1 MDILKQLLGRL
12 HPLIVH
18 LPIGFI
24 IAGLLLQFL
33 DRKQKEFTRV
43 ISIIYLW
50 GGYFAVLACI
60 TGYLQYLGEGYAF
73 DSIKIHLW
81 SGIATALF
89 SFVLWARLKAFSF
102 VSLLTKVPV
111 LFLSGLI
118 FVLLSFTGH
127 QGGNITH
134 GEEYLV
140 EPLPNSIKAAL
151 GYDVFEVK
159 EISLTDDTWESAVL
173 YTDIIEPILNNNCVS
188 CHNPKKAKG
197 DLVLHTEEGILS
209 SGENSP
215 VVSQNHPDKS
225 DLFIRMELPTS
236 DDKHMPPDDKKQPTK
251 EEIKLVG
258 IWIENGH
265 SFNKTIGELG
275 LPKSLFESFIAKTQV
290 NDYPAVAIPAAA
302 LDSITNIKNT
312 GLHVEAISENTNF
325 LSVSALNLPSFTDAD
340 AQNLTSLA
348 PQIARL
354 DLGGT
359 RITDAIFKD
368 LASLPNLTVLKL
380 DNTAVTGESIEQ
392 LQSLAHLRTIN
403 LSNTNF
409 EEDHLAHL
417 QDFNML
423 ERVFLFKPTVNKTGV
438 EAINDGRTVVEYG
451 NYSLPGIKSDSISY

>member
-43 ISIIYLW
+43 ISIIYVW

-60 TGYLQYLGEGYAF
+60 TGYLQYLGEGYSF
-73 DSIKIHLW
+73 DTVKIHLW

-102 VSLLTKVPV
+102 VSFLNKVPV
-111 LFLSGLI
+111 LVLSGLI
-118 FVLLSFTGH
+118 FVLISFTGH

-159 EISLTDDTWESAVL
+159 EIALTDDTWESAVL

-188 CHNPKKAKG
+188 CHKPKKAKG
-197 DLVLHTEEGILS
+197 ELVLHTEEGILT

-215 VVSQNHPDKS
+215 VVAANHPDKS

-236 DDKHMPPDDKKQPTK
+236 DDNHMPPDGKKQPTK

-265 SFNKTIGELG
+265 SFDKTIGELG

-290 NDYPAVAIPAAA
+290 NDYPPIEIAAA
-302 LDSITNIKNT
+302 PLDSITNIKNT
-312 GLHVEAISENTNF
+312 GLHVEAISENTKF

-340 AQNLTSLA
+340 VQNLRSLA

-354 DLGGT
+354 DLGST
-359 RITDAIFKD
+359 QITDVIFKD

-380 DNTAVTGESIEQ
+380 DNTAITGESIEQ
-392 LQSLAHLRTIN
+392 LKSLAHLRTIN
-403 LSNTNF
+403 FSNTDF
-409 EEDHLAHL
+409 AEEHLAQL
-417 QDFNML
+417 QDFKML
-423 ERVFLFKPTVNKTGV
+423 KRVFLFKPSVNKTGV
-438 EAINDGRTVVEYG
+438 KTINEGRTVVEYG
-451 NYSLPGIKSDSISY
+451 NYILPVIKSDSIMY